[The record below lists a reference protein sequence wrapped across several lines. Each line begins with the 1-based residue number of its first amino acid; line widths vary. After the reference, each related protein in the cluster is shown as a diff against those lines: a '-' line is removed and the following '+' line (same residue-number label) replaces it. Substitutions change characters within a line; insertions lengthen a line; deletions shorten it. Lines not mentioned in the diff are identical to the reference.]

1 MVRMRGWCVAWR
13 VKFMS
18 LGAEIYL
25 NKDRLG
31 QWPPNHWR
39 FTLSALRYDMR
50 QGNDEKFHGF
60 SAHVGDFVGT
70 WRLRGG
76 RRWNC
81 IGLRVWL
88 SLWVQTTKM
97 YNYCM
102 ERVSKG
108 VFWYPLAIGMV
119 DMCVWFRWQVRSE
132 KSAWK
137 SCHVFLQIAMVV
149 HIHTR

>member
-88 SLWVQTTKM
+88 SLWVNDEDLQLLHGKGIKR
-97 YNYCM
+97 CLL
-102 ERVSKG
+102 VSPSDWNGRHVCLVPVTSAK
-108 VFWYPLAIGMV
+108 W
-119 DMCVWFRWQVRSE
+119 
-132 KSAWK
+132 KSSWK